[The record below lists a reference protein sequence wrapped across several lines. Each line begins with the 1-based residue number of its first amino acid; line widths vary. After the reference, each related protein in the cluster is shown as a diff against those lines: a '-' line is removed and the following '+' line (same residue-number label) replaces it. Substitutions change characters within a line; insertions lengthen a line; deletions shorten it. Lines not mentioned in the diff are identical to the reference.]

1 MSFLKK
7 LASDTAIY
15 GVSSLLGRFLN
26 YVLVPFH
33 TGIFKPEEYG
43 IVSVFYAYAALLN
56 VVYTYGFETAFFR
69 FATLAQK
76 NKGSKA
82 GAQAASPEQVFNLA
96 LTSLL
101 VSSLI
106 FSSLL
111 FFFAPEI
118 ATFLGYPDAQNYLYW
133 FALILAID
141 AIVAI
146 PFARLR
152 LENKAKKFAFIKSV
166 NVFLNVFLNYF
177 FLYFLKNAQEGVS
190 FQMLKPLADWLYDP
204 NLGLGYVFLSNLI
217 ANFCFL
223 PLLYRELGHF
233 RWVVLPDLW
242 KKMWLYAYPILLIGV
257 AYSVMSAADRTFL
270 EWWLPPNFYKGRS
283 SLDAVGIYSACY
295 KFSIFINLAVQAFK
309 YAAEPFFFAKAADK
323 DSPQTFA
330 TISTYFLWAC
340 LAMFVGVSLNI
351 GWLSQYLISRPEY
364 REGLEIVP
372 ILLLA
377 NTFLGLYYNVS
388 VAFKVSDRTHL
399 GIYTTFIG
407 ALVSVAVN
415 YVLIPRWGY
424 VGSAW
429 ATLGSYSLMLLTAY
443 FLGQRHFPVPYPLG
457 RLFVLTAA
465 ACGLVG
471 YFHFFQKEIYFS
483 ANFADYILPNF
494 AALLFVGMGYLFV
507 KNHNFFVG

>member
-43 IVSVFYAYAALLN
+43 IVSVFYAYAVLLN

-69 FATLAQK
+69 FATLAKQ
-76 NKGSKA
+76 NNTNDTA
-82 GAQAASPEQVFNLA
+82 GKTASPEQVFNLA

-101 VSSLI
+101 LSSLI

-118 ATFLGYPDAQNYLYW
+118 ATFLGYPSAQNYLYW

-141 AIVAI
+141 AVVAI

-152 LENKAKKFAFIKSV
+152 LENKAKKFAFIKSFNIV
-166 NVFLNVFLNYF
+166 LNVFFNYF
-177 FLYFLKNAQEGVS
+177 FLYFLKNAAEGTA
-190 FQMLKPLADWLYDP
+190 FEGLKPLADWLYDP
-204 NLGLGYVFLSNLI
+204 NLGLGYVFLANLI

-223 PLLYRELGHF
+223 PLLYAEWRRF
-233 RWVVLPDLW
+233 RWVWLPNLW
-242 KKMWLYAYPILLIGV
+242 KKMWLYGYPILLIGL
-257 AYSVMSAADRTFL
+257 AYSVMSVADRTFL
-270 EWWLPPNFYKGRS
+270 EWWLPPNFYQGRS

-340 LAMFVGVSLNI
+340 LAMFVAVSLNI
-351 GWLSQYLISRPEY
+351 GWLAQWLISRPDY

-372 ILLLA
+372 ILLLS
-377 NTFLGLYYNVS
+377 NTFLGLYYNIS
-388 VAFKVSDRTHL
+388 VAFKVSDRTYL
-399 GIYTTFIG
+399 GIYTTLIG
-407 ALVSVAVN
+407 ALVSIGVN
-415 YVLIPRWGY
+415 YALIPHLGY
-424 VGSAW
+424 MGSAW
-429 ATLGSYSLMLLTAY
+429 ATLGSYALMLLTAY
-443 FLGQRHFPVPYPLG
+443 FLGQRYFPIPYPWG
-457 RLFVLTAA
+457 RMLVLIGV
-465 ACGLVG
+465 ACSIIL
-471 YFHFFQKEIYFS
+471 YFHFLQREIYTSIQFV
-483 ANFADYILPNF
+483 DYILPNF
-494 AALLFVGMGYLFV
+494 VLLIFVIVSYLFV
-507 KNHNFFVG
+507 KKS